1 MIRKNDWFSL
11 IEVIVATS
19 IITISV
25 FWVYKLISENTKII
39 NKSLNNIQVNNMYF
53 IAKECIEN
61 VWFNN
66 YNKSV
71 WQEYYFN
78 FWNNLNE
85 CNTWITDDKIIIDNL
100 EYVIKANI
108 NDYWTDYINWIISI
122 ENPEIKTLTWSYKQI
137 KK

>member
-1 MIRKNDWFSL
+1 MIKLNNWFSL

-53 IAKECIEN
+53 ITKECIEN
-61 VWFNN
+61 IWFNN

-78 FWNNLNE
+78 FWNNLDK
-85 CNTWITDDKIIIDNL
+85 CNTWVVDDKIIIDNL
-100 EYVIKANI
+100 EYIVKASI
-108 NDYWTDYINWIISI
+108 NDYWTDYINWTISI